1 MISYGNGASYF
12 NGAAFWGLLSVVLM
26 NRAATGSFLD
36 TSAITKKP
44 FKGFTFFMIGASI
57 SSLVDMIRFVERG
70 YDRKTYSLHRKIA
83 VNQHTHAILK
93 NLGYH
98 LNTRKM
104 GVWDAAAQ

>member
-1 MISYGNGASYF
+1 M
-12 NGAAFWGLLSVVLM
+12 VLM

-36 TSAITKKP
+36 TSAITKTP
-44 FKGFTFFMIGASI
+44 FKGFTFFMMGVSI
-57 SSLVDMIRFVERG
+57 NMIVNMFRFSERG
-70 YDRKTYSLHRKIA
+70 YDSRTYSLHRKVA

-104 GVWDAAAQ
+104 NVWDAAAQ